1 MMSDEIRKVIEQWR
15 EDAKQASAL
24 AKTSGEQGAERMKE
38 YHSGRAAAY
47 KQAIL
52 DLERAVQ

>member
-1 MMSDEIRKVIEQWR
+1 MSEEIRKVIEQWR
-15 EDAKQASAL
+15 EDAKLSSAL

-38 YHSGRAAAY
+38 WHSGRASAY

-52 DLERAVQ
+52 DLERAIQ

>member
-1 MMSDEIRKVIEQWR
+1 MHEEIRKVLEQWR
-15 EDAKQASAL
+15 DDARQAIEL
-24 AKTSGEQGAERMKE
+24 AKASGDDGAVRMKE

-52 DLERAVQ
+52 DLERATQ

>member
-1 MMSDEIRKVIEQWR
+1 
-15 EDAKQASAL
+15 L
-24 AKTSGEQGAERMKE
+24 AKASGDDGAVRMKE

-52 DLERAVQ
+52 DLERATQ